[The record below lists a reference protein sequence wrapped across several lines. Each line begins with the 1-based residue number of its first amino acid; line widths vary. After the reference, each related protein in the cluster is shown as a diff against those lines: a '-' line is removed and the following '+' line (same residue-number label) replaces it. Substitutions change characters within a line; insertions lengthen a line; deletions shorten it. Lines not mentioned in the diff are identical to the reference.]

1 MLTLCKIH
9 SWKSFSS
16 LNVVFH
22 WRHCQACFDCPE
34 YILKKKAAWEK
45 KTELCRV
52 INSLMKRLCYLY
64 FFYFCFDNILL
75 RQYSV
80 IRKAKSLWGWKL
92 ERNCCLIQRVLKCY
106 CTGLVSRHQI
116 SYMRP
121 CLAFVAG
128 YW

>member
-1 MLTLCKIH
+1 MCNVSKDTTSTHKYTGYVDFVQNTL
-9 SWKSFSS
+9 
-16 LNVVFH
+16 
-22 WRHCQACFDCPE
+22 
-34 YILKKKAAWEK
+34 LKKFQFIECCVSLTSLPSLFWLPWIYIKKSGLRK

-106 CTGLVSRHQI
+106 CTGLDSRH
-116 SYMRP
+116 
-121 CLAFVAG
+121 
-128 YW
+128 